1 MMVPDT
7 NMIAEV
13 SLFVNGFTT
22 ASSLALKLSRFYEM
36 IKSQISQQVRVKFAR
51 GFFFITSTGKK
62 VTHVGHAMDAVF
74 EGP

>member
-22 ASSLALKLSRFYEM
+22 ASILAVKLSRFYEM
-36 IKSQISQQVRVKFAR
+36 IKSQISLQVLPS
-51 GFFFITSTGKK
+51 FFPLPYPFPPNTPLSQLLHFVQT
-62 VTHVGHAMDAVF
+62 D
-74 EGP
+74 

>member
-22 ASSLALKLSRFYEM
+22 ASILALKLSRFYEM
-36 IKSQISQQVRVKFAR
+36 IMSHISEQVCV
-51 GFFFITSTGKK
+51 
-62 VTHVGHAMDAVF
+62 DLAVLMLAVSEQDIF
-74 EGP
+74 